1 MDLLAEILSGR
12 DTTAQTL
19 AWCFW
24 EIAQHPEIYQKIRDE
39 AIAVCGPTG
48 KATYDKLKDLK
59 YATAVF
65 NETLRLHPNV
75 PTSQKLALQDCV
87 LPGTGTQVY
96 AGQRMQWSSY
106 CRCLWAVAWPLL
118 TSFLGMGRSPAI
130 WGPDCEVF
138 KVSRQCFYASK
149 VG

>member
-1 MDLLAEILSGR
+1 MYLAELFLGR

-19 AWCFW
+19 SWAFW

-65 NETLRLHPNV
+65 NETLRVHPNV
-75 PTSQKLALQDCV
+75 PNSQKLALQDCV

-96 AGQRMQWSSY
+96 AGQRVQWSSY
-106 CRCLWAVAWPLL
+106 CGFLWRSLEQRVTFRQAWDTRLKSGDL
-118 TSFLGMGRSPAI
+118 TATS
-130 WGPDCEVF
+130 
-138 KVSRQCFYASK
+138 SK
-149 VG
+149 